1 MFDLN
6 ITKIKRLVENW
17 IPVDHY
23 ARAADAIQDFEDFEE
38 TGDPVED
45 FRSMILILNENEA
58 LHPDLSIHC
67 DRYQVQ
73 YKEMDPFVVHLPD
86 DFEY

>member
-1 MFDLN
+1 MFDINLEN
-6 ITKIKRLVENW
+6 IKQLLEAG
-17 IPVDHY
+17 IPVDDY
-23 ARAADAIQDFEDFEE
+23 ARAADAIQDFEEFVE
-38 TGDPVED
+38 TGDPVKD
-45 FRSMILILNENEA
+45 FREMILLLNENEA
-58 LHPDLSIHC
+58 LHPDLSMYC